1 MRERKHN
8 MNRYMSSLFIYM
20 HLFRCFKIGD
30 SQTMQQEISGNGF
43 HRTLTY
49 YVKMQLMDRNCS
61 FMIVQQVPVNLFV
74 DVDELQ
80 NLEAFG
86 GPNHPFSKYVDM
98 QTRIS
103 YKVVTESAIDTEQPS
118 YNAREHI
125 LYIHPAVYEN
135 HSTMTLFEVW
145 LPIHVRYQRP
155 VPSGSKAILTMKNG
169 RLYSN
174 CSNSFQADEYLMD
187 ICNGSHA
194 VGDNCKWKF
203 LLEFTKRK
211 EGSSIKIP
219 TGNKDHAIAV
229 TVITLLTT
237 CMSSLLVLRIALQC

>member
-1 MRERKHN
+1 

-86 GPNHPFSKYVDM
+86 GPN
-98 QTRIS
+98 
-103 YKVVTESAIDTEQPS
+103 VVTESAIDTEQPS

-174 CSNSFQADEYLMD
+174 CSNSFQADEQLMN

-194 VGDNCKWKF
+194 VGDDCKWRF
-203 LLEFTKRK
+203 LHEFTKRK